1 MHSFRELLRYIW
13 RRTKTIVIFVVGVVL
28 IVAGLIMLVV
38 PGPGLLVIVAGLAV
52 LATEFAWAEA
62 MLDKAKEKAAQA
74 GSAAKKG
81 ISRFRKKKP
90 AETAEET
97 PEEAAEPTA

>member
-1 MHSFRELLRYIW
+1 MHSLTELLKFIW
-13 RRTKTIVIFVVGVVL
+13 RSTKTIVIFVVGVTL
-28 IVAGLIMLVV
+28 IVAGIVMLVV

-62 MLDKAKEKAAQA
+62 MLDKAKEKASQA

-81 ISRFRKKKP
+81 LSRFRRRKP
-90 AETAEET
+90 
-97 PEEAAEPTA
+97 EATEPTG